1 MTWRF
6 SDDDG
11 NTSGVKRCTLDVA
24 GETPGGKRCA
34 PDDSGEAPDHTG
46 DASDISSGVPGGKR
60 CVPDDTAGLPDDSA
74 GLPGDAAG
82 LPGDTGNTSGVKR
95 CAPDDSGDAPGDSGD
110 TPGDDRCMKIND
122 LCKYDPKRPKIAVFH
137 DAGEKLRSAGVLAR
151 SKVDISGDHENGRFL
166 TLPRCCARGRARSG
180 AGKKQACR
188 RGGRSYS

>member
-1 MTWRF
+1 MPAGKFLVGCFSAGDVAPGNGLWNMAVDGKSPGVPATIGAVPTTTGRFLPMTWRF

-24 GETPGGKRCA
+24 GETPGG
-34 PDDSGEAPDHTG
+34 
-46 DASDISSGVPGGKR
+46 
-60 CVPDDTAGLPDDSA
+60 
-74 GLPGDAAG
+74 
-82 LPGDTGNTSGVKR
+82 KR

-122 LCKYDPKRPKIAVFH
+122 LCKYDPKRPKTAVF
-137 DAGEKLRSAGVLAR
+137 DDGGEKLRSAGVLAR
-151 SKVDISGDHENGRFL
+151 SKVDISGDHEKGRFL